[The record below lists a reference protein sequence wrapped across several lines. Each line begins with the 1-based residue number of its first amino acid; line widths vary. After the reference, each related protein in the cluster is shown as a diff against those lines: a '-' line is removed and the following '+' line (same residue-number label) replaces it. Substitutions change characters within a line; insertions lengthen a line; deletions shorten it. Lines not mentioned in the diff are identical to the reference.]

1 MPALAFRFCLQVQ
14 QQEPA
19 APAEVVPEEAVPV
32 LVLYGT
38 EYGFAREI
46 AEKISQQLKDSG
58 KFW

>member
-1 MPALAFRFCLQVQ
+1 MQAL
-14 QQEPA
+14 QQEA
-19 APAEVVPEEAVPV
+19 AAEPAEVIPEDAVPV

-46 AEKISQQLKDSG
+46 AEKVGQQLKDTG

>member
-1 MPALAFRFCLQVQ
+1 LQVQ

-19 APAEVVPEEAVPV
+19 APAEVIPEEAVPV

-46 AEKISQQLKDSG
+46 AEKISQQLKDTG